1 MGREGGMMR
10 TIIRLTSIAAAITLA
25 VGTIAI
31 AAPKAQRANKYFT
44 VAGTVIRIDKQNRT
58 LLVADRRSEKLYL
71 IEVPEG
77 ATFKITFGRY
87 MRMARPEFGDVIA
100 RERVEIRCFRTDA
113 EHLARLDD
121 GRVAVRLIA
130 AN

>member
-1 MGREGGMMR
+1 MK
-10 TIIRLTSIAAAITLA
+10 TITRPTSIAAAITLI
-25 VGTIAI
+25 VGTLAL
-31 AAPKAQRANKYFT
+31 AAPKSQRANKYFT
-44 VAGTVIRIDKQNRT
+44 VAGTVLRIDKHNRT
-58 LLVADRRSEKLYL
+58 LLVADRLSEKLYL

-87 MRMARPEFGDVIA
+87 MRMARPGFDDVIA
-100 RERVEIRCFRTDA
+100 RERVDIRCISTDT

-130 AN
+130 AG